1 MQQPEY
7 KENEMNKRNIV
18 IVSIASVA
26 ALAIVGVGAGVALST
41 QTSAPS
47 TTSVAETTPSVAPS
61 SDPATNSEPATSPA
75 ADAVVG
81 ARTLAEN
88 LAYIIEEE
96 KLAYDVYTVLGDLWG
111 SRTMSNITNSETSH
125 QAQVATLLGAYG
137 IADPRSTEVGVF
149 TNPDL
154 QALYDSLIAQGSASE
169 KAAMEVGV
177 LIEEKDIADIDVM
190 ISQTTEPDVIAV
202 LESLLAGSVNHLAAF
217 QRQLA

>member
-1 MQQPEY
+1 
-7 KENEMNKRNIV
+7 MNKRNIV

-26 ALAIVGVGAGVALST
+26 ALAIVGVGVGVALST
-41 QTSAPS
+41 QTVSPTA
-47 TTSVAETTPSVAPS
+47 TSVADATQSVAPS
-61 SDPATNSEPATSPA
+61 SEPATNPG

-81 ARTLAEN
+81 TPTLAEN

-96 KLAYDVYTVLGDLWG
+96 KLAFDVYTVLGDMWG

-125 QAQVATLLGAYG
+125 QAQVATLLVAYG
-137 IADPRSTEVGVF
+137 IADPRSSEIGVF
-149 TNPDL
+149 TNPEL

-217 QRQLA
+217 ERQLA

>member
-1 MQQPEY
+1 
-7 KENEMNKRNIV
+7 MNKRNTV

-26 ALAIVGVGAGVALST
+26 ALAIVGTGVGIALST
-41 QTSAPS
+41 QTVSPTA
-47 TTSVAETTPSVAPS
+47 TSVADATQSVAPS
-61 SDPATNSEPATSPA
+61 SEPATSPA

-81 ARTLAEN
+81 TPTLAEN

-125 QAQVATLLGAYG
+125 QSQVEALLVAYG
-137 IADPRSTEVGVF
+137 IADPRSSEVGVF
-149 TNPDL
+149 TNPEL
-154 QALYDSLIAQGSASE
+154 QALYDSLIAQGSVSE
-169 KAAMEVGV
+169 QAAMEVGV
-177 LIEEKDIADIDVM
+177 VIEETDIIDLDLM